1 MDSIRSAMFSLL
13 LLLVS
18 LWLDHTL
25 LRLHY
30 HLHLVIVFLLD
41 NGRPVIWTCDKLSA
55 HIKPTVTACRFQ
67 LPLTHLLRFLDSDDG
82 ATLVP
87 VR

>member
-1 MDSIRSAMFSLL
+1 MFSLL

-30 HLHLVIVFLLD
+30 HLHLVIVFLLG
-41 NGRPVIWTCDKLSA
+41 NGRPVMWTSDELSA
-55 HIKPTVTACRFQ
+55 NHTNC
-67 LPLTHLLRFLDSDDG
+67 HC
-82 ATLVP
+82 
-87 VR
+87 